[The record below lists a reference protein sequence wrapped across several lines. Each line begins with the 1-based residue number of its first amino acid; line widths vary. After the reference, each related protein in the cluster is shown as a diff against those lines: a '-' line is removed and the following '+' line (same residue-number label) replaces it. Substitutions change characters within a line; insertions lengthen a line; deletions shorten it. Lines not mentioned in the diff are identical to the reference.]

1 MQFPFQPIIRIV
13 IISCLLLSGIKVSA
27 TVYSAVQDSTEN
39 VETKFARERVSA
51 SSRREARRD
60 RVAMRDRNVKRD
72 SVPKIDTAVLRNN
85 LVLEDSVVA
94 ADTLA
99 APLDSATLAR
109 NKAVA
114 DSIAYADSIAFE
126 KSRRGGMIDHPVF
139 SVAKDSIVEDFSSS
153 RNMMYY
159 YGDVSVKYGD
169 MELKAEYMEY
179 DVDKQT
185 VFAAGV
191 ADSSGN
197 ITGKPEMT
205 QAGKKYY
212 MDNVFYNFNTRNAR
226 IKNMITDEDD
236 AQLRGDNL
244 TMKPDQSIDIKGG
257 VYTVCDHEHPHFYLR
272 MTRAKME
279 TQPKQKTVF
288 GWTYLV
294 LGDVPLY
301 PLMLPFG
308 FVPKRPDRSSGIL
321 FPTFGEEN
329 ARGLYMKDGGF
340 YVVLGD
346 YFDAA
351 ITASIYS
358 KGSWSAQLS
367 TRYKLRYK
375 FNGSLDLTYSNDQTG
390 EEGAADFF
398 QTKNFSVKWNHA
410 QDPKANPGTSFRAS
424 VNFSSPSSNKYN
436 YQDVNEALN
445 SQVSSSISYSKTWQ
459 KMSLSVNGLHSQNS
473 RDSSYSITLP
483 NVTFNV
489 NRFYPFK
496 RKNRVGGSKWY
507 EDFSLSYNTSFQ
519 NKINFKASE
528 VSDPDFWDKLQ
539 TGMSHKF
546 TIGLPTFTI
555 LKYLTL
561 SPNVSY
567 SMNWYFSSQ
576 DKFYNPE
583 TNKVETV
590 RTGQFEDF
598 GITHNFSAG
607 ASLSTR
613 IYGLFN
619 FRRGNVKAIRHMVS
633 PSINISY
640 KPELGT
646 YDNGYRVYN
655 YTDINGLDKTVE
667 YNKWA
672 GGIGSP
678 PGKGETGSIG
688 LSIGNNLEAK
698 VVDKADTT
706 GLGTKKIKL
715 IDNLSI
721 SGNYNFLADSMNLS
735 KINISMNTN
744 VLQKVNISGNLNLD
758 PYGIDAKGKSINQF
772 YVHQTGHLFRLTNA
786 SLSIGFSLSGEG
798 KGKGNDGTSGAGGGQ
813 GSGGR
818 GDRGSRGGGGNS
830 GRPDRPGG
838 RGGGVNMSSNTSYQH
853 VFYHPVTGE
862 YIPGGWYYYQNLNV
876 PWSVSFNYS
885 YSYSRSYQYTN
896 EQLITK
902 HNHNQT
908 LSVNGQVRITKD
920 LNINLTTGFD
930 LTKMKLTTTQISA
943 TYDLHCFQISFSW
956 VPIGQW
962 SQWSFR
968 IAAKASAL
976 ADLLQYKKSSSEW
989 DRN

>member
-1 MQFPFQPIIRIV
+1 MYFA
-13 IISCLLLSGIKVSA
+13 VS
-27 TVYSAVQDSTEN
+27 
-39 VETKFARERVSA
+39 
-51 SSRREARRD
+51 
-60 RVAMRDRNVKRD
+60 
-72 SVPKIDTAVLRNN
+72 
-85 LVLEDSVVA
+85 
-94 ADTLA
+94 DTLNTDDA
-99 APLDSATLAR
+99 VTALDSLALKGSLAPLDSIAL
-109 NKAVA
+109 A
-114 DSIAYADSIAFE
+114 DSIARADSVAYADSIAFE
-126 KSRRGGMIDHPVF
+126 KSRREGMLERPVF
-139 SVAKDSIVEDFSSS
+139 STARDSVVEDFSTG
-153 RNMMYY
+153 RNMIYY
-159 YGDVSVKYGD
+159 YGDVTVTYGD
-169 MELKAEYMEY
+169 MKLKSEYMQY

-185 VFAAGV
+185 VYAAGV
-191 ADSSGN
+191 ADSSGVV
-197 ITGKPEMT
+197 TGKPEMT
-205 QAGKKYY
+205 QGKKTYL
-212 MDNVFYNFNTRNAR
+212 MDNVFYNFKTRNAR
-226 IKNMITDEDD
+226 IKNMITEEDD
-236 AQLRGDNL
+236 GQLRGDNL
-244 TMKPDQSIDIKGG
+244 KMKPDQSIDIKGG
-257 VYTVCDHEHPHFYLR
+257 VYTVCDHEHPHYYLR

-308 FVPKRPDRSSGIL
+308 FVPKRPDRASGIL
-321 FPTFGEEN
+321 FPTFGEEA
-329 ARGLYMKDGGF
+329 ARGLFMKDGGF
-340 YVVLGD
+340 YLVLGD
-346 YFDAA
+346 YFDVAL
-351 ITASIYS
+351 TGSIYS

-375 FNGSLDLTYSNDQTG
+375 FNGNLDLSYSNDQTG
-390 EEGAADFF
+390 EKGAADFF
-398 QTKNFSVKWNHA
+398 QTKNFSVKWSHA
-410 QDPKANPGTSFRAS
+410 QDPKARPGTSFRAS
-424 VNFSSPSSNKYN
+424 VNFSSPSNNKYN

-445 SQVSSSISYSKTWQ
+445 SQVSSNISYTRTWS
-459 KMSLSVNGLHSQNS
+459 KMSVSVNGLHSQNS

-496 RKNRVGGSKWY
+496 RKNRVGAAKWY

-528 VSDPDFWDKLQ
+528 VKDPDFWDKLQ

-546 TIGLPTFTI
+546 NIGLPTFTI

-567 SMNWYFSSQ
+567 NMNWYFSSQ
-576 DKFYNPE
+576 EKYYDPE

-598 GITHNFSAG
+598 GTTHNFSAG

-613 IYGLFN
+613 LYGMFN
-619 FRRGNVKAIRHMVS
+619 FRRGKLKAIRHMVS
-633 PSINISY
+633 PSLNFSY

-646 YDNGYRVYN
+646 AINGYRVYN
-655 YTDINGLDKTVE
+655 YTDIKGVQKTVE

-678 PGKGETGSIG
+678 PGKGETASIG
-688 LSIGNNLEAK
+688 FSLGNNFEAK

-706 GLGTKKIKL
+706 GKGTKKIKL
-715 IDNLSI
+715 IDNLSL
-721 SGNYNFLADSMNLS
+721 SGNYNFLADSMKLS
-735 KINISMNTN
+735 KIAISMNTN
-744 VLQKVNISGNLNLD
+744 LLQKVSISGSMSLD
-758 PYGIDAKGKSINQF
+758 PYAVNEQGKPIGEFN
-772 YVHQTGHLFRLTNA
+772 VVRTGHLVRLNSA
-786 SLSIGFSLSGEG
+786 NVSIGFSLSGEG
-798 KGKGNDGTSGAGGGQ
+798 KGKGNDGSAGAGGG
-813 GSGGR
+813 GR
-818 GDRGSRGGGGNS
+818 GGDS
-830 GRPDRPGG
+830 GKPDRPGG
-838 RGGGVNMSSNTSYQH
+838 RGGGVKMTGDSPAYERIY
-853 VFYHPVTGE
+853 YHPVTGE
-862 YIPGGWYYYQNLNV
+862 YIPGGWLYYLNPDV

-885 YSYSRSYQYTN
+885 YTYSRSYQYSN

-920 LNINLTTGFD
+920 LNINLTSGFD

-968 IAAKASAL
+968 INAKASAL
-976 ADLLQYKKSSSEW
+976 ADLLQYKKSSSHW
-989 DRN
+989 DR